1 MAVRILRRQ
10 EIRGLL
16 SFAEAIAAV
25 EKSFADYSSGR
36 AVVPG
41 VINLDIE
48 ERRAEIHIKSA
59 YIRGSASYVIKIASG
74 FYLNPSRGL
83 PAGNG
88 MLLLFDA
95 DTGLLQCLLL
105 DDGFITE
112 MRTAAA
118 GAVAAERLAKKNV
131 ANVALIGAG
140 SQARYQLKAL
150 LEVRAPQAI
159 RVWSRSSAR
168 VSAYIEEMAPLLP
181 GAAFRPAH
189 SCEEAVRG
197 SDLVITTTPSR
208 TALVKAE
215 WLVPGVHITAVGSD
229 GPDKQELDPRILEQ
243 ADLVYCDSIV
253 QCAQLGEVH
262 HALEAKVINEGG
274 ISGELG
280 EIILGRKAGRENNTQ
295 ITVADLTGL
304 GVQDAAAATLVY
316 EKALR
321 RNLGQFIEL

>member
-1 MAVRILRRQ
+1 MDVRILRQR
-10 EIRGLL
+10 EIRELL

-41 VINLDIE
+41 IINLDIE
-48 ERRAEIHIKSA
+48 EHEAEIHVKSA
-59 YIRGSASYVIKIASG
+59 YLRGSASYVIKIASG
-74 FYLNPSRGL
+74 FYRNPSRDL

-88 MLLLFDA
+88 MILLFA
-95 DTGLLQCLLL
+95 AETGLLQCLLF

-118 GAVAAERLAKKNV
+118 GAVAARHLAKKRLAK
-131 ANVALIGAG
+131 VALIGAG

-150 LEVRAPQAI
+150 LEVRTPEEV
-159 RVWSRSSAR
+159 RVWSRSPAGVR
-168 VSAYIEEMAPLLP
+168 AYIEEMAPLLP
-181 GAAFRPAH
+181 GVTFLPAH

-197 SDLVITTTPSR
+197 SDLVITATPSR

-215 WLVPGVHITAVGSD
+215 WLGPGVHITALGSD
-229 GPDKQELDPRILEQ
+229 GPEKQELDVRILKQ

-253 QCAQLGEVH
+253 QCARLGEVH
-262 HALEAKVINEGG
+262 HALEAKVIERDG
-274 ISGELG
+274 IAGELG
-280 EIILGRKAGRENNTQ
+280 DIILGRKAGRENDRQ
-295 ITVADLTGL
+295 ISVADLTGL

-316 EKALR
+316 EKAVR
-321 RNLGQFIEL
+321 RNLGQFIEI

>member
-1 MAVRILRRQ
+1 MAVRILRQ
-10 EIRGLL
+10 GEIRGLL
-16 SFAEAIAAV
+16 NFAEAIAVV

-41 VINLDIE
+41 VINLDID
-48 ERRAEIHIKSA
+48 ERRAEIHVKSA

-74 FYLNPSRGL
+74 FYLNPSLGL

-88 MLLLFDA
+88 MMLLFA
-95 DTGLLQCLLL
+95 AETGLLQCLLF

-118 GAVAAERLAKKNV
+118 GAVAAELLAKKN
-131 ANVALIGAG
+131 AAKVALIGAG

-150 LEVRAPQAI
+150 MEVRAPEEV

-168 VSAYIEEMAPLLP
+168 VRAYIEEMAPFLP
-181 GAAFRPAH
+181 GAAFLRAR

-197 SDLVITTTPSR
+197 SDLVITATPSR
-208 TALVKAE
+208 AALVKAE
-215 WLVPGVHITAVGSD
+215 WLDPGIHITAVGSD
-229 GPDKQELDPRILEQ
+229 GPEKQELDPRILKK
-243 ADLVYCDSIV
+243 ADLVYCDSV
-253 QCAQLGEVH
+253 GQCARLGEVH
-262 HALEAKVINEGG
+262 HALEAKVIGEEG

-280 EIILGRKAGRENNTQ
+280 DIILGRKTGREDERQ

-304 GVQDAAAATLVY
+304 GVQDAAAANLVY

-321 RNLGQFIEL
+321 RGLGQLIEI